1 MTRRKRN
8 LLCVF
13 LVGLVVVLG
22 AGTWV
27 YLDLYGQPV
36 RFNAAL
42 YAADSAAAKRPFGY
56 EGYAAVLTKY
66 VDNEGLVDYAGL
78 KGNVGKL
85 DDFLRALAAV
95 DAKTYDAWDDGGKV
109 AFWTNAYN
117 ALTLKVIVDHYPIQK
132 DLLRGLAFPANS
144 VRQIPGA
151 WDKVQF
157 LVRGKKVTLNHIE
170 HEVLRKQFNEPR
182 IHMALV
188 CAAKSCPRLRNE
200 PYTGANLDAQLADQT
215 RTFLAHPKKFRI
227 DREGATMH
235 LSSIFKWFGG
245 DFVKRHAP
253 KEGYARHDEATR
265 AVLHFAAKH
274 LTGDEA
280 AFVAGT
286 EIKVEYLKYDWSL
299 NEQTGAGKEKG

>member
-8 LLCVF
+8 LLYV
-13 LVGLVVVLG
+13 LVVALVVVLG

-27 YLDLYGQPV
+27 YLDLYGQPL

-42 YAADSAAAKRPFGY
+42 YAADSAAASRPFDY
-56 EGYAAVLTKY
+56 VGYAAVLSKY
-66 VDNEGLVDYAGL
+66 VDEQGMVDYAGL
-78 KGNVGKL
+78 KDNVGKL
-85 DDFLRALAAV
+85 DDFLRAMAAV
-95 DAKTYDAWDDGGKV
+95 DAKTYDAWDEPSKI

-117 ALTLKVIVDHYPIQK
+117 ALTLKVIVDHYPVKK

-144 VRQIPGA
+144 IRQIPGA

-157 LVRGKKVTLNHIE
+157 LVRGEKVTLNHVE

-182 IHMALV
+182 IHVALV
-188 CAAKSCPRLRNE
+188 CAAMSCPRLRNE
-200 PYTGANLDAQLADQT
+200 PYTGAALDAQLADQT
-215 RTFLAHPKKFRI
+215 RTFLADPEEFRI
-227 DREGATMH
+227 DREGGTVH

-253 KEGYARHDEATR
+253 KEGFPGHDDATR

-280 AFVAGT
+280 AFLGGPDVK
-286 EIKVEYLKYDWSL
+286 IKYLKYDWSL